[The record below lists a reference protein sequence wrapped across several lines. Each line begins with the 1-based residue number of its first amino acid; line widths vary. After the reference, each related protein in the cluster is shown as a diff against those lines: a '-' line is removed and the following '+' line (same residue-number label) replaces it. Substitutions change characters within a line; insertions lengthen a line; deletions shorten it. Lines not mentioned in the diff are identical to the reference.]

1 MNQKNCNRMIDGV
14 IFDVDGTL
22 LDTMPVWHDAGARF
36 LATLGIQAEPGL
48 GDLLFEET
56 VETGAQYL
64 IDHYGLTMSIPEIAR
79 GIDEQVEQFYFREAD
94 FKPGARE
101 LLQQMY
107 DAGIHLTVATSTHR
121 RCIEA
126 AFDRLGIRGLFEG
139 IFTCSEV
146 GATKNNPAIF
156 YAAEDCMQTQPEY
169 TWVFEDGLYA
179 IRTAEAAG
187 FRTVGVYD
195 PVSEKDREEI
205 IRTADFYYESL
216 ADFDLLCGGDDEEV
230 VAGVSMSGVP
240 YIGAKDAA
248 GTGVCAEAG
257 RRSENE
263 S

>member
-64 IDHYGLTMSIPEIAR
+64 IDHYGLSMSIPEIAR

-121 RCIEA
+121 NCIEA
-126 AFDRLGIRGLFEG
+126 AFDRLGIRGMFEG

-187 FRTVGVYD
+187 FRTVGIYD
-195 PVSEKDREEI
+195 PVSEKDRAEI

-248 GTGVCAEAG
+248 DTGVCAEAG